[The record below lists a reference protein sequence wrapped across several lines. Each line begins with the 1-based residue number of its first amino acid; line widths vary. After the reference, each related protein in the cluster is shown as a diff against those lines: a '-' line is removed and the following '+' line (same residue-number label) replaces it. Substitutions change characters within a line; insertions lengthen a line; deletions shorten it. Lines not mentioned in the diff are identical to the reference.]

1 VPNAL
6 VASQLQKALARS
18 RPVSTGAC
26 AG

>member
-1 VPNAL
+1 VPPEIVREAI
-6 VASQLQKALARS
+6 AGAR